1 MDNEFYTLLTDRG
14 MAKIASALADKKQ
27 IHLQK
32 MAVGDGGGQY
42 YEPTASQTKLRHEV
56 WRGEMNTLTV
66 APNNPNWLIAELVLP
81 EEIGGWYVREV
92 GVFDD
97 EGELIA
103 IGKFPESYKPLLPGG
118 CGKQVCIRLI
128 MEVSNTTAVTLTVD
142 PSIVLATRDYVDAR
156 LDEHEHSTN
165 HPDATLTQKGFTQL
179 SNATDSDDETK
190 AATPKAVKAAMAEAR
205 NHTHTWNQITGV
217 PDGTLTQK
225 GIVKLNSATDSTSTT
240 EAATPSAVKAAM
252 DKANAA
258 APASHTH
265 AWNQI
270 TGVPD
275 GTLTQK
281 GIVKLNS
288 ATDSTSTTEAATP
301 SAVKA
306 AMDKASAAAPTSH
319 IHAWGQITGVPDGTL
334 TQKGIVKLNNATD
347 STSTTE
353 AATPSAVKAAMDKAN
368 AAAPASHIHAW
379 GQITGVPD
387 GTLTQ
392 KGIVKLNNATDST
405 STTEAATPSA
415 VKAAY
420 DKASTA
426 APVNHTHYQFFTANG
441 TFTAPDGVTQ
451 VFVEM
456 LGGGGG
462 GGGGAITNGGIA
474 GASSG
479 SGGTCGSTNISIVPV
494 TPGGKY
500 AVIVGAGG
508 VGGAAASYSST
519 AQSGKSVV
527 LIGKPGFPGTDGGD
541 STFVNVTAKGGPGG
555 AGGVTSTASV
565 INPAPSGNGAAG
577 ENSSYGT
584 GGSGGS
590 NTDGGNASGYGAGGG
605 GGASGKTTV
614 TTTGSTYT
622 SSGSGFP
629 GGKGSNGFVKISW

>member
-27 IHLQK
+27 LHLQK

-81 EEIGGWYVREV
+81 EDIGGWYVREV

-190 AATPKAVKAAMAEAR
+190 AATPKAVKAAM
-205 NHTHTWNQITGV
+205 
-217 PDGTLTQK
+217 
-225 GIVKLNSATDSTSTT
+225 
-240 EAATPSAVKAAM
+240 

-306 AMDKASAAAPTSH
+306 AMDKASAAAPAGHT
-319 IHAWGQITGVPDGTL
+319 HAWGQITGT
-334 TQKGIVKLNNATD
+334 
-347 STSTTE
+347 
-353 AATPSAVKAAMDKAN
+353 
-368 AAAPASHIHAW
+368 
-379 GQITGVPD
+379 PD

-420 DKASTA
+420 DKASAA
-426 APVNHTHYQFFTANG
+426 APANHSHYQFFTVNG
-441 TFTAPDGVTQ
+441 TFIVPDGVNR
-451 VFVEM
+451 VFVEVV
-456 LGGGGG
+456 GG
-462 GGGGAITNGGIA
+462 GGGGAGGSLANEECSTGGIA
-474 GASSG
+474 AKCVAGYVDVVPKSQIPVMIGAGG
-479 SGGTCGSTNISIVPV
+479 SGGAKGSRSQRKGFSGN
-494 TPGGKY
+494 
-500 AVIVGAGG
+500 AGG
-508 VGGAAASYSST
+508 QSSFGNLN
-519 AQSGKSVV
+519 A
-527 LIGKPGFPGTDGGD
+527 
-541 STFVNVTAKGGPGG
+541 PGG
-555 AGGVTSTASV
+555 AGGAAGGTGGNTISFL
-565 INPAPSGNGAAG
+565 PPSGNGGARMYEYVTLG
-577 ENSSYGT
+577 LR
-584 GGSGGS
+584 GS
-590 NTDGGNASGYGAGGG
+590 NSVLGIGGVPGTVTLDHLEIVAGSLPSNASGFGAGGAG
-605 GGASGKTTV
+605 GSSSASNREYLGDWVLNK
-614 TTTGSTYT
+614 G
-622 SSGSGFP
+622 SSGSP
-629 GGKGSNGFVKISW
+629 GIVRIYW

>member
-27 IHLQK
+27 LHLQK

-42 YEPTASQTKLRHEV
+42 YEPTASQTKLRYEV
-56 WRGEMNTLTV
+56 WRGEINTLTV

-81 EEIGGWYVREV
+81 EDVGGWYVREV

-142 PSIVLATRDYVDAR
+142 PSIVLATRDYVDVR

-225 GIVKLNSATDSTSTT
+225 GIVKLSSATDSTSTT

-258 APASHTH
+258 APANHTH
-265 AWNQI
+265 VWN
-270 TGVPD
+270 
-275 GTLTQK
+275 
-281 GIVKLNS
+281 
-288 ATDSTSTTEAATP
+288 
-301 SAVKA
+301 
-306 AMDKASAAAPTSH
+306 
-319 IHAWGQITGVPDGTL
+319 QITGVPDGTL

-392 KGIVKLNNATDST
+392 KGIVKLNSATDST

-415 VKAAY
+415 VKAVY
-420 DKASTA
+420 DKASAA
-426 APVNHTHYQFFTANG
+426 APANHSHYQFFTANG
-441 TFTAPDGVTQ
+441 TFTVPDGVTQ

-462 GGGGAITNGGIA
+462 GGGGAVTDGGFA
-474 GASSG
+474 GASGG

-508 VGGAAASYSST
+508 VGGVAASQSST
-519 AQSGKSVV
+519 APSGIHTLVTST
-527 LIGKPGFPGTDGGD
+527 PGSPGIDGGD
-541 STFVNVTAKGGPGG
+541 SIFVNVTAKGGSGG
-555 AGGVTSTASV
+555 AGGVISTVSV

-590 NTDGGNASGYGAGGG
+590 NTDGGNAGGYGAGGG
-605 GGASGKTTV
+605 GGARGKTT
-614 TTTGSTYT
+614 GSDNTY
-622 SSGSGFP
+622 SGSGFP

>member
-27 IHLQK
+27 LHLQK

-42 YEPTASQTKLRHEV
+42 YEPIASQTKLRHEV

-81 EEIGGWYVREV
+81 EDVGGWYVREV

-142 PSIVLATRDYVDAR
+142 PSIVLATRDYVDTR

-258 APASHTH
+258 APANHTH
-265 AWNQI
+265 VWNQV

-275 GTLTQK
+275 GTL
-281 GIVKLNS
+281 
-288 ATDSTSTTEAATP
+288 A
-301 SAVKA
+301 
-306 AMDKASAAAPTSH
+306 
-319 IHAWGQITGVPDGTL
+319 
-334 TQKGIVKLNNATD
+334 QKGIVKLNNATD

-353 AATPSAVKAAMDKAN
+353 AATPSAVKAAMDKAS
-368 AAAPASHIHAW
+368 AAAPARHTHAW
-379 GQITGVPD
+379 GQITDAPD

-420 DKASTA
+420 DKASAA
-426 APVNHTHYQFFTANG
+426 APANHSHYQFFTANG
-441 TFTAPDGVTQ
+441 TFTVPDGVTQ

-462 GGGGAITNGGIA
+462 GGGGGHTSNTDGLLYC
-474 GASSG
+474 
-479 SGGTCGSTNISIVPV
+479 SGGNAGKSGEPEIAIVPV
-494 TPGGKY
+494 IAGNNYPVT
-500 AVIVGAGG
+500 VGAGG
-508 VGGAAASYSST
+508 ASGAGGVLPNSNPTGNVVQVGQAGN
-519 AQSGKSVV
+519 SGINGGNSIFIDVV
-527 LIGKPGFPGTDGGD
+527 A
-541 STFVNVTAKGGPGG
+541 NGG
-555 AGGVTSTASV
+555 AGGAGGIVQSR
-565 INPAPSGNGAAG
+565 IPLSGFNQLDSISGGNAETTFFG
-577 ENSSYGT
+577 KGGT
-584 GGSGGS
+584 GAVLSNGS
-590 NTDGGNASGYGAGGG
+590 NASGYGAGGG
-605 GGASGKTTV
+605 GGASVNSLNIALSGYAGGR
-614 TTTGSTYT
+614 GS
-622 SSGSGFP
+622 S
-629 GGKGSNGFVKISW
+629 GFVKISW

>member
-27 IHLQK
+27 LHLQK

-42 YEPTASQTKLRHEV
+42 YEPTASQAKLRHEV

-81 EEIGGWYVREV
+81 EDVGGWYVREV

-142 PSIVLATRDYVDAR
+142 PSIVLATRDYVDVR

-225 GIVKLNSATDSTSTT
+225 GIVQLNSATDSTSTT

-252 DKANAA
+252 DKAKAA

-265 AWNQI
+265 VWNQI
-270 TGVPD
+270 IGVPD
-275 GTLTQK
+275 GTL
-281 GIVKLNS
+281 
-288 ATDSTSTTEAATP
+288 A
-301 SAVKA
+301 
-306 AMDKASAAAPTSH
+306 
-319 IHAWGQITGVPDGTL
+319 
-334 TQKGIVKLNNATD
+334 QKGIVKLNNATD

-379 GQITGVPD
+379 GQIIGVPD

-392 KGIVKLNNATDST
+392 KGIVKLNSATDST

-420 DKASTA
+420 DKASAA
-426 APVNHTHYQFFTANG
+426 APANHSHYQFFTANG
-441 TFTAPDGVTQ
+441 TFTVPDGVTQ

-462 GGGGAITNGGIA
+462 GGGGAVTDGGFA
-474 GASSG
+474 GASGG

-508 VGGAAASYSST
+508 VGGVAASQSST
-519 AQSGKSVV
+519 APSGIHTLVTST
-527 LIGKPGFPGTDGGD
+527 PGSPGIDGGD
-541 STFVNVTAKGGPGG
+541 SIFVNVTAKGGSGG
-555 AGGVTSTASV
+555 AGGVISTVSV

-590 NTDGGNASGYGAGGG
+590 NTDGGNAGGYGAGGG
-605 GGASGKTTV
+605 GGARGKTT
-614 TTTGSTYT
+614 GSDNTY
-622 SSGSGFP
+622 SGSGFP

>member
-1 MDNEFYTLLTDRG
+1 MDNEFYTLLTDWG

-42 YEPTASQTKLRHEV
+42 YEPTASQTNLRHEV

-81 EEIGGWYVREV
+81 EDVGGWYVREV

-205 NHTHTWNQITGV
+205 NHTHTWNQISGV

-265 AWNQI
+265 ARNQI

-306 AMDKASAAAPTSH
+306 AMDKA
-319 IHAWGQITGVPDGTL
+319 
-334 TQKGIVKLNNATD
+334 
-347 STSTTE
+347 
-353 AATPSAVKAAMDKAN
+353 N
-368 AAAPASHIHAW
+368 AAAPA
-379 GQITGVPD
+379 
-387 GTLTQ
+387 
-392 KGIVKLNNATDST
+392 
-405 STTEAATPSA
+405 
-415 VKAAY
+415 
-420 DKASTA
+420 
-426 APVNHTHYQFFTANG
+426 NHTHTQFFTTNG
-441 TFTAPDGVTQ
+441 TFTVPDGVTTLFIE
-451 VFVEM
+451 VM
-456 LGGGGG
+456 GG
-462 GGGGAITNGGIA
+462 GGGGAGGSQSINYEARGGHA
-474 GASSG
+474 GEQ
-479 SGGTCGSTNISIVPV
+479 IVSIVNVVPGQQFPV
-494 TPGGKY
+494 K
-500 AVIVGAGG
+500 IGAGG
-508 VGGAAASYSST
+508 CGGAFWSNPPTTSVGTVTDQTTIYRKSFDGGSSSFSDITAAGGIGGESIYHTRNIQPYIKFVDHPMPYASHEMVVY
-519 AQSGKSVV
+519 AELYYGHSGEGS
-527 LIGKPGFPGTDGGD
+527 LYGAGGKPGTVITESLANGGYKA
-541 STFVNVTAKGGPGG
+541 NMIPP
-555 AGGVTSTASV
+555 TSAT
-565 INPAPSGNGAAG
+565 
-577 ENSSYGT
+577 
-584 GGSGGS
+584 
-590 NTDGGNASGYGAGGG
+590 GYGAGGAG
-605 GGASGKTTV
+605 GSYLPPFNYQNSDLTNLGNTSGTN
-614 TTTGSTYT
+614 GS
-622 SSGSGFP
+622 P
-629 GGKGSNGFVKISW
+629 GFVKISW

>member
-27 IHLQK
+27 LHLQK

-42 YEPTASQTKLRHEV
+42 YEPTASQAKLRHEV

-81 EEIGGWYVREV
+81 EDVGGWYVREV

-142 PSIVLATRDYVDAR
+142 PSIVLATRDYVDVR

-225 GIVKLNSATDSTSTT
+225 GIVQLNSATDSTSTT

-252 DKANAA
+252 DKAKAA
-258 APASHTH
+258 APANHTH
-265 AWNQI
+265 VWNQI
-270 TGVPD
+270 IGVPD
-275 GTLTQK
+275 GTL
-281 GIVKLNS
+281 
-288 ATDSTSTTEAATP
+288 A
-301 SAVKA
+301 
-306 AMDKASAAAPTSH
+306 
-319 IHAWGQITGVPDGTL
+319 
-334 TQKGIVKLNNATD
+334 QKGIVKLNNATD

-392 KGIVKLNNATDST
+392 KGIVKLNSATDST

-420 DKASTA
+420 DKASAA
-426 APVNHTHYQFFTANG
+426 APANHSHYQFFTANG
-441 TFTAPDGVTQ
+441 TFTVPDGVTQ

-462 GGGGAITNGGIA
+462 GGGGAVTDGGFA
-474 GASSG
+474 GASGG

-508 VGGAAASYSST
+508 VGGVAASQSST
-519 AQSGKSVV
+519 APSGIHTLVTST
-527 LIGKPGFPGTDGGD
+527 PGSPGIDGGD
-541 STFVNVTAKGGPGG
+541 SIFVNVTAKGGSGG
-555 AGGVTSTASV
+555 AGGVISTVSV

-590 NTDGGNASGYGAGGG
+590 NTDGGNAGGYGAGGG
-605 GGASGKTTV
+605 GGARGKTT
-614 TTTGSTYT
+614 GSDNTY
-622 SSGSGFP
+622 SGSGFP

>member
-32 MAVGDGGGQY
+32 MAVGDCGGQY
-42 YEPTASQTKLRHEV
+42 YEPTASQTNLRHEV

-142 PSIVLATRDYVDAR
+142 PSIVLATRDYVDVR

-306 AMDKASAAAPTSH
+306 AMDKA
-319 IHAWGQITGVPDGTL
+319 
-334 TQKGIVKLNNATD
+334 
-347 STSTTE
+347 
-353 AATPSAVKAAMDKAN
+353 N
-368 AAAPASHIHAW
+368 AAAPASH
-379 GQITGVPD
+379 T
-387 GTLTQ
+387 
-392 KGIVKLNNATDST
+392 
-405 STTEAATPSA
+405 
-415 VKAAY
+415 
-420 DKASTA
+420 
-426 APVNHTHYQFFTANG
+426 HTQFFTTNG
-441 TFTAPDGVTQ
+441 TFTVPDGVTTL
-451 VFVEM
+451 FVEIM
-456 LGGGGG
+456 GG
-462 GGGGAITNGGIA
+462 GGGGAGGSQSINYEARGGHA
-474 GASSG
+474 GEQIVSIVNVVPGQQFPVKIGAGG
-479 SGGTCGSTNISIVPV
+479 SGGAFWSNPPTTSVGTVTDQTTLYRKSFDGGSTSFSDI
-494 TPGGKY
+494 T
-500 AVIVGAGG
+500 AAGG
-508 VGGAAASYSST
+508 IGGESIYHTRNIQPYIKFVDHPMPYVSHEMVLYAELYYGH
-519 AQSGKSVV
+519 SGEGS
-527 LIGKPGFPGTDGGD
+527 L
-541 STFVNVTAKGGPGG
+541 
-555 AGGVTSTASV
+555 
-565 INPAPSGNGAAG
+565 
-577 ENSSYGT
+577 YGT
-584 GGSGGS
+584 GGKPGTVITESLANGGYKANMIPPTS
-590 NTDGGNASGYGAGGG
+590 ATGYGAGGAG
-605 GGASGKTTV
+605 GSYLPPFNYQNSDLTNLGNTSGT
-614 TTTGSTYT
+614 
-622 SSGSGFP
+622 
-629 GGKGSNGFVKISW
+629 KGSSGFVKISW

>member
-27 IHLQK
+27 LHLQK

-42 YEPTASQTKLRHEV
+42 YEPTASQAKLRHEV

-81 EEIGGWYVREV
+81 EDVGGWYVREV

-142 PSIVLATRDYVDAR
+142 PSIVLATRDYVDVR

-225 GIVKLNSATDSTSTT
+225 GIVQLNSATDSTSTT

-258 APASHTH
+258 APANHTH
-265 AWNQI
+265 VWNQI
-270 TGVPD
+270 IGVPD
-275 GTLTQK
+275 GTL
-281 GIVKLNS
+281 
-288 ATDSTSTTEAATP
+288 A
-301 SAVKA
+301 
-306 AMDKASAAAPTSH
+306 
-319 IHAWGQITGVPDGTL
+319 
-334 TQKGIVKLNNATD
+334 QKGIVKLNNATD

-392 KGIVKLNNATDST
+392 KGIVKLNSATDST

-420 DKASTA
+420 DKASAA
-426 APVNHTHYQFFTANG
+426 APANHSHYQFFTANG
-441 TFTAPDGVTQ
+441 TFTVPDGVTQ

-462 GGGGAITNGGIA
+462 GGGGGGAVTDGGFA
-474 GASSG
+474 GASGG

-508 VGGAAASYSST
+508 VGGVAASQSST
-519 AQSGKSVV
+519 APSGIHTLVTST
-527 LIGKPGFPGTDGGD
+527 PGSPGIDGGD
-541 STFVNVTAKGGPGG
+541 SIFVNVTAKGGSGG
-555 AGGVTSTASV
+555 AGGVISTVSV

-590 NTDGGNASGYGAGGG
+590 NTDGGNAGGYGAGGG
-605 GGASGKTTV
+605 GGARGKTT
-614 TTTGSTYT
+614 GSDNTY
-622 SSGSGFP
+622 SGSGFP

>member
-27 IHLQK
+27 LHLQK

-42 YEPTASQTKLRHEV
+42 YEPTASQTNLRHEV

-81 EEIGGWYVREV
+81 EEVGGWYVREV
-92 GVFDD
+92 GVFDN

-142 PSIVLATRDYVDAR
+142 PSIVLATRDYVDVR

-165 HPDATLTQKGFTQL
+165 HPDATLTQKGFTRL

-258 APASHTH
+258 APANHTH
-265 AWNQI
+265 VWNQV

-306 AMDKASAAAPTSH
+306 AMDKA
-319 IHAWGQITGVPDGTL
+319 
-334 TQKGIVKLNNATD
+334 
-347 STSTTE
+347 
-353 AATPSAVKAAMDKAN
+353 N
-368 AAAPASHIHAW
+368 AAAPA
-379 GQITGVPD
+379 
-387 GTLTQ
+387 
-392 KGIVKLNNATDST
+392 
-405 STTEAATPSA
+405 
-415 VKAAY
+415 
-420 DKASTA
+420 
-426 APVNHTHYQFFTANG
+426 NHTHTQFFTTNG
-441 TFTAPDGVTQ
+441 TFTVPDGVTTLFIE
-451 VFVEM
+451 VM
-456 LGGGGG
+456 GG
-462 GGGGAITNGGIA
+462 GGGGAGGSQSINYEARGGHA
-474 GASSG
+474 GEQ
-479 SGGTCGSTNISIVPV
+479 IVSIVNVVPGQQFPV
-494 TPGGKY
+494 K
-500 AVIVGAGG
+500 IGAGG
-508 VGGAAASYSST
+508 CGGAFWSNPPTTSVGTVTDQTTIYRKSFDGGSSSFSDITAAGGIGGESIYHTRNIQPYIKFVDHPMPYASHEMVVY
-519 AQSGKSVV
+519 AELYYGHSGEGS
-527 LIGKPGFPGTDGGD
+527 LYGAGGKPGTVITESLANGGYKA
-541 STFVNVTAKGGPGG
+541 NMIPP
-555 AGGVTSTASV
+555 TSAT
-565 INPAPSGNGAAG
+565 
-577 ENSSYGT
+577 
-584 GGSGGS
+584 
-590 NTDGGNASGYGAGGG
+590 GYGAGGAG
-605 GGASGKTTV
+605 GSYLPPFNYQNSDLTNLGNTSGTN
-614 TTTGSTYT
+614 GS
-622 SSGSGFP
+622 P
-629 GGKGSNGFVKISW
+629 GFVKISW

>member
-42 YEPTASQTKLRHEV
+42 YEPTASQTNLRHEV

-81 EEIGGWYVREV
+81 EDVGGWYVREV

-142 PSIVLATRDYVDAR
+142 PSIVLATRDYVDAQ

-225 GIVKLNSATDSTSTT
+225 GIVQLSSATDSTS
-240 EAATPSAVKAAM
+240 EVLAATPKAVKAAM

-306 AMDKASAAAPTSH
+306 AMDKA
-319 IHAWGQITGVPDGTL
+319 
-334 TQKGIVKLNNATD
+334 
-347 STSTTE
+347 
-353 AATPSAVKAAMDKAN
+353 N
-368 AAAPASHIHAW
+368 AAAPA
-379 GQITGVPD
+379 
-387 GTLTQ
+387 
-392 KGIVKLNNATDST
+392 
-405 STTEAATPSA
+405 
-415 VKAAY
+415 
-420 DKASTA
+420 
-426 APVNHTHYQFFTANG
+426 NHTHTQFFTTNG
-441 TFTAPDGVTQ
+441 TFTVPDGVTTLFIE
-451 VFVEM
+451 VM
-456 LGGGGG
+456 GG
-462 GGGGAITNGGIA
+462 GGGGAGGSQSIYYEARGGHA
-474 GASSG
+474 GEQ
-479 SGGTCGSTNISIVPV
+479 IVSIVNVVPGQQFPV
-494 TPGGKY
+494 K
-500 AVIVGAGG
+500 IGAGG
-508 VGGAAASYSST
+508 CGGAFWSNPPTTSVGTVTDQTTIYRKSFDGGSSSFSDITAAGGIGGESIYHTRNIQPYIKFVDHPMPYASHEMVVY
-519 AQSGKSVV
+519 AELYYGHSGEGS
-527 LIGKPGFPGTDGGD
+527 LYGAGGKPGTVITESLANGGYKA
-541 STFVNVTAKGGPGG
+541 NMIPP
-555 AGGVTSTASV
+555 TSAT
-565 INPAPSGNGAAG
+565 
-577 ENSSYGT
+577 
-584 GGSGGS
+584 
-590 NTDGGNASGYGAGGG
+590 GYGAGGAG
-605 GGASGKTTV
+605 GSYLPPFNYQNSDLTNLGNTSGTN
-614 TTTGSTYT
+614 GSP
-622 SSGSGFP
+622 GFI
-629 GGKGSNGFVKISW
+629 KISW

>member
-27 IHLQK
+27 LHLQK

-42 YEPTASQTKLRHEV
+42 YEPIASQTKLRHEV
-56 WRGEMNTLTV
+56 WRGEMNTLMV

-81 EEIGGWYVREV
+81 EDVGGWYVREV

-142 PSIVLATRDYVDAR
+142 PSIVLATRDYVDTR

-258 APASHTH
+258 APANHTH
-265 AWNQI
+265 VWNQV

-275 GTLTQK
+275 GTL
-281 GIVKLNS
+281 
-288 ATDSTSTTEAATP
+288 A
-301 SAVKA
+301 
-306 AMDKASAAAPTSH
+306 
-319 IHAWGQITGVPDGTL
+319 
-334 TQKGIVKLNNATD
+334 QKGIVKLNNATD

-353 AATPSAVKAAMDKAN
+353 AATPSAVKAAMDKAS
-368 AAAPASHIHAW
+368 AAAPARHTHAW
-379 GQITGVPD
+379 GQITGAPD

-420 DKASTA
+420 DKASAA
-426 APVNHTHYQFFTANG
+426 APANHSHYQFFTANG
-441 TFTAPDGVTQ
+441 TFTVPDGVTQ

-462 GGGGAITNGGIA
+462 GGGGGHT
-474 GASSG
+474 
-479 SGGTCGSTNISIVPV
+479 
-494 TPGGKY
+494 
-500 AVIVGAGG
+500 
-508 VGGAAASYSST
+508 
-519 AQSGKSVV
+519 
-527 LIGKPGFPGTDGGD
+527 
-541 STFVNVTAKGGPGG
+541 
-555 AGGVTSTASV
+555 
-565 INPAPSGNGAAG
+565 
-577 ENSSYGT
+577 
-584 GGSGGS
+584 S
-590 NTDGGNASGYGAGGG
+590 NTDGLLYCSGGN
-605 GGASGKTTV
+605 
-614 TTTGSTYT
+614 
-622 SSGSGFP
+622 
-629 GGKGSNGFVKISW
+629 

>member
-42 YEPTASQTKLRHEV
+42 YEPTASQTNLRHEV

-81 EEIGGWYVREV
+81 EEVGGWYVREV

-142 PSIVLATRDYVDAR
+142 QSIVLATRDYVDVR

-205 NHTHTWNQITGV
+205 NHTHTWNQITDVPDGTLTQKGIVKLNNATDSTSTTEAATPSAVKAAMDKANAAAPANHTHVWNQIIGV

-240 EAATPSAVKAAM
+240 EAATPSAVKTAM

-258 APASHTH
+258 APANHTH

-306 AMDKASAAAPTSH
+306 AVDKASAA
-319 IHAWGQITGVPDGTL
+319 
-334 TQKGIVKLNNATD
+334 LNL
-347 STSTTE
+347 
-353 AATPSAVKAAMDKAN
+353 AN
-368 AAAPASHIHAW
+368 
-379 GQITGVPD
+379 
-387 GTLTQ
+387 
-392 KGIVKLNNATDST
+392 
-405 STTEAATPSA
+405 
-415 VKAAY
+415 
-420 DKASTA
+420 TA
-426 APVNHTHYQFFTANG
+426 ASNGPRYQFFTANG
-441 TFTAPDGVTQ
+441 TFTVPDGVTQ

-462 GGGGAITNGGIA
+462 GGGGGHAHGTNGYFYC
-474 GASSG
+474 
-479 SGGTCGSTNISIVPV
+479 SGGTPGESGKTNITITPV
-494 TPGGKY
+494 IPGKNY

-508 VGGAAASYSST
+508 VGGAGGVTPAADGKRVQEATAGEGGTNGGNSTFIDVTANGGVGGNGGISHT
-519 AQSGKSVV
+519 AQSGM
-527 LIGKPGFPGTDGGD
+527 GGHPI
-541 STFVNVTAKGGPGG
+541 SISGG
-555 AGGVTSTASV
+555 S
-565 INPAPSGNGAAG
+565 G
-577 ENSSYGT
+577 ENSSFGKGGT
-584 GGSGGS
+584 GAVSANGG
-590 NTDGGNASGYGAGGG
+590 DASGYGAGGG
-605 GGASGKTTV
+605 GGASSNSTAIAASGYSGGR
-614 TTTGSTYT
+614 GSD
-622 SSGSGFP
+622 
-629 GGKGSNGFVKISW
+629 GFVKISW

>member
-27 IHLQK
+27 LHLQK

-42 YEPTASQTKLRHEV
+42 YEPIASQTKLRHEV

-81 EEIGGWYVREV
+81 EDVGGWYVREV

-142 PSIVLATRDYVDAR
+142 PSIVLATRDYVDTR

-258 APASHTH
+258 APANHTH
-265 AWNQI
+265 VWNQV

-275 GTLTQK
+275 GTL
-281 GIVKLNS
+281 
-288 ATDSTSTTEAATP
+288 A
-301 SAVKA
+301 
-306 AMDKASAAAPTSH
+306 
-319 IHAWGQITGVPDGTL
+319 
-334 TQKGIVKLNNATD
+334 QKGIVKLNNATD

-353 AATPSAVKAAMDKAN
+353 ATTPSAVKAAMDKAS
-368 AAAPASHIHAW
+368 AAAPARHTHAW
-379 GQITGVPD
+379 GQITGAPD

-420 DKASTA
+420 DKASAA
-426 APVNHTHYQFFTANG
+426 APANHSHYQFFTANG
-441 TFTAPDGVTQ
+441 TFTVPDGVTQ

-462 GGGGAITNGGIA
+462 GGGGGHTSNTDGLLYC
-474 GASSG
+474 
-479 SGGTCGSTNISIVPV
+479 SGGNAGKSGEPEIAIVPV
-494 TPGGKY
+494 IAGNNYPVT
-500 AVIVGAGG
+500 VGAGG
-508 VGGAAASYSST
+508 ASGAGGVLPNSNPTGNVVQVGQAGN
-519 AQSGKSVV
+519 SGINGGNSIFIDVV
-527 LIGKPGFPGTDGGD
+527 A
-541 STFVNVTAKGGPGG
+541 NGG
-555 AGGVTSTASV
+555 AGGAGGIVQSR
-565 INPAPSGNGAAG
+565 IPLSGFNQLDSISGGNAETTFFG
-577 ENSSYGT
+577 KGGT
-584 GGSGGS
+584 GAVLSNGS
-590 NTDGGNASGYGAGGG
+590 NASGYGAGGG
-605 GGASGKTTV
+605 GGASVNSLNIALSGYAGGR
-614 TTTGSTYT
+614 GS
-622 SSGSGFP
+622 S
-629 GGKGSNGFVKISW
+629 GFVKISW

>member
-42 YEPTASQTKLRHEV
+42 YEPTASQTNLRHEV

-81 EEIGGWYVREV
+81 EDVGGWYVREV

-225 GIVKLNSATDSTSTT
+225 GIVQLSSATDSTS
-240 EAATPSAVKAAM
+240 EVLAATPKAVKAAM

-306 AMDKASAAAPTSH
+306 AMDKA
-319 IHAWGQITGVPDGTL
+319 
-334 TQKGIVKLNNATD
+334 
-347 STSTTE
+347 
-353 AATPSAVKAAMDKAN
+353 N
-368 AAAPASHIHAW
+368 AAAPA
-379 GQITGVPD
+379 
-387 GTLTQ
+387 
-392 KGIVKLNNATDST
+392 
-405 STTEAATPSA
+405 
-415 VKAAY
+415 
-420 DKASTA
+420 
-426 APVNHTHYQFFTANG
+426 NHTHTQFFTTNG
-441 TFTAPDGVTQ
+441 TFTVPDGVTTLFIE
-451 VFVEM
+451 VM
-456 LGGGGG
+456 GG
-462 GGGGAITNGGIA
+462 GGGGAGGSQSIYYEARGGHA
-474 GASSG
+474 GEQ
-479 SGGTCGSTNISIVPV
+479 IVSIVNVVPGQQFPV
-494 TPGGKY
+494 K
-500 AVIVGAGG
+500 IGAGG
-508 VGGAAASYSST
+508 CGGAFWSNPPTTSVGTVTDQTTIYRKSFDGGSSSFSDITAAGGIGGESIYHTRNIQPYIKFVDHSMPYASHEMVVY
-519 AQSGKSVV
+519 AELYYGHSGEGS
-527 LIGKPGFPGTDGGD
+527 LYGAGGKPGTVITESLANGGYKA
-541 STFVNVTAKGGPGG
+541 NMIPP
-555 AGGVTSTASV
+555 TSAT
-565 INPAPSGNGAAG
+565 
-577 ENSSYGT
+577 
-584 GGSGGS
+584 
-590 NTDGGNASGYGAGGG
+590 GYGAGGAG
-605 GGASGKTTV
+605 GSYLPPFNYQNSDLTNLGNTSGTN
-614 TTTGSTYT
+614 GS
-622 SSGSGFP
+622 P
-629 GGKGSNGFVKISW
+629 GFVKISW

>member
-1 MDNEFYTLLTDRG
+1 MDNEFYTLLTDWG

-32 MAVGDGGGQY
+32 IAVGDGGGQY
-42 YEPTASQTKLRHEV
+42 YEPTASQTNLRHEV

-81 EEIGGWYVREV
+81 EDVGGWYVREV

-225 GIVKLNSATDSTSTT
+225 GIVQLSSATDSTSTT

-258 APASHTH
+258 APANHTH
-265 AWNQI
+265 VWN
-270 TGVPD
+270 
-275 GTLTQK
+275 
-281 GIVKLNS
+281 
-288 ATDSTSTTEAATP
+288 
-301 SAVKA
+301 
-306 AMDKASAAAPTSH
+306 
-319 IHAWGQITGVPDGTL
+319 QITGVPDGTL

-368 AAAPASHIHAW
+368 AAAPA
-379 GQITGVPD
+379 
-387 GTLTQ
+387 
-392 KGIVKLNNATDST
+392 
-405 STTEAATPSA
+405 
-415 VKAAY
+415 
-420 DKASTA
+420 
-426 APVNHTHYQFFTANG
+426 NHTHTQFFTTNG
-441 TFTAPDGVTQ
+441 TFTVPDGVTTLFIE
-451 VFVEM
+451 VM
-456 LGGGGG
+456 GG
-462 GGGGAITNGGIA
+462 GGGGAGGSQSINYEARGGHA
-474 GASSG
+474 GEQ
-479 SGGTCGSTNISIVPV
+479 IVSIVNVVPGQQFPV
-494 TPGGKY
+494 K
-500 AVIVGAGG
+500 IGAGG
-508 VGGAAASYSST
+508 CEGAFWSNPPTTSVGTVTDQTTIYRKSFDGGSSSFSDITAAGGIGGESIYHTRNIQPYIKFVDHPMPYASHEMVVYAELYYGHSGEGSLYGA
-519 AQSGKSVV
+519 G
-527 LIGKPGFPGTDGGD
+527 GKPGTVITESLANGGYKA
-541 STFVNVTAKGGPGG
+541 NMIPP
-555 AGGVTSTASV
+555 TSAT
-565 INPAPSGNGAAG
+565 
-577 ENSSYGT
+577 
-584 GGSGGS
+584 
-590 NTDGGNASGYGAGGG
+590 GYGAGGAG
-605 GGASGKTTV
+605 GSYLPPFNYQNSDLTNLGNTSGTN
-614 TTTGSTYT
+614 GS
-622 SSGSGFP
+622 P
-629 GGKGSNGFVKISW
+629 GFVKISW

>member
-1 MDNEFYTLLTDRG
+1 
-14 MAKIASALADKKQ
+14 
-27 IHLQK
+27 

-42 YEPTASQTKLRHEV
+42 YEPTASQTNLRHEV

-81 EEIGGWYVREV
+81 EDVGGWYVREV

-225 GIVKLNSATDSTSTT
+225 GIVQLSSATDSTS
-240 EAATPSAVKAAM
+240 EVLAATPKAVKAAM

-306 AMDKASAAAPTSH
+306 AMDKA
-319 IHAWGQITGVPDGTL
+319 
-334 TQKGIVKLNNATD
+334 
-347 STSTTE
+347 
-353 AATPSAVKAAMDKAN
+353 N
-368 AAAPASHIHAW
+368 AAAPA
-379 GQITGVPD
+379 
-387 GTLTQ
+387 
-392 KGIVKLNNATDST
+392 
-405 STTEAATPSA
+405 
-415 VKAAY
+415 
-420 DKASTA
+420 
-426 APVNHTHYQFFTANG
+426 NHTHTQFFTTNG
-441 TFTAPDGVTQ
+441 TFTVPDGVTTLFIE
-451 VFVEM
+451 VM
-456 LGGGGG
+456 GG
-462 GGGGAITNGGIA
+462 GGGGAGGSQSIYYEARGGHA
-474 GASSG
+474 GEQ
-479 SGGTCGSTNISIVPV
+479 IVSIVNVVPGQQFPV
-494 TPGGKY
+494 K
-500 AVIVGAGG
+500 IGAGG
-508 VGGAAASYSST
+508 CGGAFWSNPPTTSVGTVTDQTTIYRKSFDGGSSSFSDITAAGGIGGESIYHTRNIQPYIKFVDHPMPYASHEMVVY
-519 AQSGKSVV
+519 AELYYGHSGEGS
-527 LIGKPGFPGTDGGD
+527 LYGAGGKPGTVITESLANGGYKA
-541 STFVNVTAKGGPGG
+541 NMIPP
-555 AGGVTSTASV
+555 TSAT
-565 INPAPSGNGAAG
+565 
-577 ENSSYGT
+577 
-584 GGSGGS
+584 
-590 NTDGGNASGYGAGGG
+590 GYGAGGAG
-605 GGASGKTTV
+605 GSYLPPFNYQNSDLTNLGNTSGTN
-614 TTTGSTYT
+614 GS
-622 SSGSGFP
+622 P
-629 GGKGSNGFVKISW
+629 GFVKISW

>member
-27 IHLQK
+27 LHLQK

-42 YEPTASQTKLRHEV
+42 YEPTASQTNLRHEV

-81 EEIGGWYVREV
+81 EDVGGWYVREV

-142 PSIVLATRDYVDAR
+142 PSIVLATRDYVDVR

-225 GIVKLNSATDSTSTT
+225 GIVKLSSATDSTSTT

-258 APASHTH
+258 APANHTH
-265 AWNQI
+265 VWNQI
-270 TGVPD
+270 IGVPD

-288 ATDSTSTTEAATP
+288 
-301 SAVKA
+301 
-306 AMDKASAAAPTSH
+306 
-319 IHAWGQITGVPDGTL
+319 
-334 TQKGIVKLNNATD
+334 ATD

-420 DKASTA
+420 DKASAA
-426 APVNHTHYQFFTANG
+426 APANHSHYQFFTANG
-441 TFTAPDGVTQ
+441 TFTVPDGVTQ

-462 GGGGAITNGGIA
+462 GGGHTSNTDGLLYC
-474 GASSG
+474 
-479 SGGTCGSTNISIVPV
+479 SGGNAGKSGEPEIAIVPV
-494 TPGGKY
+494 IAGNNYPVT
-500 AVIVGAGG
+500 VGAGG
-508 VGGAAASYSST
+508 ASGAGGVLPNSNPTGNVVQVGQAGN
-519 AQSGKSVV
+519 SGINGGNSIFIDVV
-527 LIGKPGFPGTDGGD
+527 A
-541 STFVNVTAKGGPGG
+541 NGG
-555 AGGVTSTASV
+555 AGGAGGIVQSRIPLSGFNQLDSISGGNAETTSF
-565 INPAPSGNGAAG
+565 GKG
-577 ENSSYGT
+577 GT
-584 GGSGGS
+584 GAVLSNGS
-590 NTDGGNASGYGAGGG
+590 NASGYGAGGG
-605 GGASGKTTV
+605 GGASVNSLNIALSGYAGGR
-614 TTTGSTYT
+614 GS
-622 SSGSGFP
+622 S
-629 GGKGSNGFVKISW
+629 GFVKISW

>member
-142 PSIVLATRDYVDAR
+142 PSIVLATRDYVDVR

-258 APASHTH
+258 APANHTH

-306 AMDKASAAAPTSH
+306 AMDKA
-319 IHAWGQITGVPDGTL
+319 
-334 TQKGIVKLNNATD
+334 
-347 STSTTE
+347 
-353 AATPSAVKAAMDKAN
+353 N
-368 AAAPASHIHAW
+368 AAAPASH
-379 GQITGVPD
+379 T
-387 GTLTQ
+387 
-392 KGIVKLNNATDST
+392 
-405 STTEAATPSA
+405 
-415 VKAAY
+415 
-420 DKASTA
+420 
-426 APVNHTHYQFFTANG
+426 HTQFFTTNG
-441 TFTAPDGVTQ
+441 TFTVPDGVTTL
-451 VFVEM
+451 FVEIM
-456 LGGGGG
+456 GG
-462 GGGGAITNGGIA
+462 GGGGAGGSNSFKTYSYTAMGGACGEIKIGYKSVHPGEQLPVNVGIGGFGGQRFSETKTGSVIQFRGGDPGGDGGSSSFMDIIA
-474 GASSG
+474 
-479 SGGTCGSTNISIVPV
+479 SGGTGNSYTSSGG
-494 TPGGKY
+494 GGK
-500 AVIVGAGG
+500 G
-508 VGGAAASYSST
+508 SYSALGGGNIYDVYLGLNGESSSLGCGGRSGTFSKNNDGKVIIT
-519 AQSGKSVV
+519 APTNATGYGS
-527 LIGKPGFPGTDGGD
+527 
-541 STFVNVTAKGGPGG
+541 GG
-555 AGGVTSTASV
+555 AGG
-565 INPAPSGNGAAG
+565 
-577 ENSSYGT
+577 NSSNEYLSEYET
-584 GGSGGS
+584 VAY
-590 NTDGGNASGYGAGGG
+590 TDG
-605 GGASGKTTV
+605 T
-614 TTTGSTYT
+614 
-622 SSGSGFP
+622 
-629 GGKGSNGFVKISW
+629 KGSSGFVKISW

>member
-42 YEPTASQTKLRHEV
+42 YEPTASQTNLRHEV

-81 EEIGGWYVREV
+81 EDVGGWYVREV

-142 PSIVLATRDYVDAR
+142 PSIVLATRDYMDVR

-225 GIVKLNSATDSTSTT
+225 GIVQLSSATDSTS
-240 EAATPSAVKAAM
+240 EVLAATPKAVKAAM

-306 AMDKASAAAPTSH
+306 AMDKA
-319 IHAWGQITGVPDGTL
+319 
-334 TQKGIVKLNNATD
+334 
-347 STSTTE
+347 
-353 AATPSAVKAAMDKAN
+353 N
-368 AAAPASHIHAW
+368 AAAPA
-379 GQITGVPD
+379 
-387 GTLTQ
+387 
-392 KGIVKLNNATDST
+392 
-405 STTEAATPSA
+405 
-415 VKAAY
+415 
-420 DKASTA
+420 
-426 APVNHTHYQFFTANG
+426 NHTHTQFFTTNG
-441 TFTAPDGVTQ
+441 TFTVPDGVTTLFIE
-451 VFVEM
+451 VM
-456 LGGGGG
+456 GG
-462 GGGGAITNGGIA
+462 GGGGAGGSQSIYYEARGGHA
-474 GASSG
+474 GEQ
-479 SGGTCGSTNISIVPV
+479 IVSIVNVVPGQQFPV
-494 TPGGKY
+494 K
-500 AVIVGAGG
+500 IGAGG
-508 VGGAAASYSST
+508 CGGAFWSNPPTTSVGTVTDQTTIYRKSFDGGSSSFSDITAAGGIGGESIYHTRNIQPYIKFVDHPMPYASHEMVVY
-519 AQSGKSVV
+519 AELYYGHSGEGS
-527 LIGKPGFPGTDGGD
+527 LYGAGGKPGTVITESLANGGYKA
-541 STFVNVTAKGGPGG
+541 NMIPP
-555 AGGVTSTASV
+555 TSAT
-565 INPAPSGNGAAG
+565 
-577 ENSSYGT
+577 
-584 GGSGGS
+584 
-590 NTDGGNASGYGAGGG
+590 GYGAGGAG
-605 GGASGKTTV
+605 GSYLPPFNYQNSDLTNLGNTSGTN
-614 TTTGSTYT
+614 GS
-622 SSGSGFP
+622 P
-629 GGKGSNGFVKISW
+629 GFVKISW

>member
-42 YEPTASQTKLRHEV
+42 YEPTASQTNLRHEV

-81 EEIGGWYVREV
+81 EEVGGWYVREV

-142 PSIVLATRDYVDAR
+142 PSIVLATRDYVDVR

-258 APASHTH
+258 APANHTH
-265 AWNQI
+265 VWNQI
-270 TGVPD
+270 IGVPD

-306 AMDKASAAAPTSH
+306 AMDKA
-319 IHAWGQITGVPDGTL
+319 
-334 TQKGIVKLNNATD
+334 
-347 STSTTE
+347 
-353 AATPSAVKAAMDKAN
+353 N
-368 AAAPASHIHAW
+368 AAAPASH
-379 GQITGVPD
+379 T
-387 GTLTQ
+387 
-392 KGIVKLNNATDST
+392 
-405 STTEAATPSA
+405 
-415 VKAAY
+415 
-420 DKASTA
+420 
-426 APVNHTHYQFFTANG
+426 HTQFFTTNG
-441 TFTAPDGVTQ
+441 TFTVPDGVTTL
-451 VFVEM
+451 FVEIM
-456 LGGGGG
+456 GG
-462 GGGGAITNGGIA
+462 GGGGAGGSQSINYEARGGHA
-474 GASSG
+474 GEQIVSIVNVVPGQQFPVKIGAGG
-479 SGGTCGSTNISIVPV
+479 SGGAFWSNPPTTSVGTVTDQTTLYRKSFDGGSTSFSDI
-494 TPGGKY
+494 T
-500 AVIVGAGG
+500 AAGG
-508 VGGAAASYSST
+508 IGGESIYHTRNIQPYIKFVDHPMPYVSHEMVLYAELYYGH
-519 AQSGKSVV
+519 SGEGS
-527 LIGKPGFPGTDGGD
+527 L
-541 STFVNVTAKGGPGG
+541 
-555 AGGVTSTASV
+555 
-565 INPAPSGNGAAG
+565 
-577 ENSSYGT
+577 YGT
-584 GGSGGS
+584 GGKPGTVVTESLANGGYKANMIPPTS
-590 NTDGGNASGYGAGGG
+590 ATGYGAGGAG
-605 GGASGKTTV
+605 GSYLPPFNYQNSDLTNLGNTSGT
-614 TTTGSTYT
+614 
-622 SSGSGFP
+622 
-629 GGKGSNGFVKISW
+629 KGSSGFVKISW

>member
-42 YEPTASQTKLRHEV
+42 YEPTASQTNLRHEV

-81 EEIGGWYVREV
+81 EEVGGWYVREV

-142 PSIVLATRDYVDAR
+142 PSIVLATRDYVDVR

-205 NHTHTWNQITGV
+205 NQTHTWNQITGV

-590 NTDGGNASGYGAGGG
+590 NTDGGNASGYVP
-605 GGASGKTTV
+605 GGAEALVAKPLSPPLAVLIPLVGLAFLEGKAQTAL
-614 TTTGSTYT
+614 
-622 SSGSGFP
+622 
-629 GGKGSNGFVKISW
+629 

>member
-1 MDNEFYTLLTDRG
+1 MDNEFYTLLTDWG

-42 YEPTASQTKLRHEV
+42 YEPTASQTNLRHEV

-81 EEIGGWYVREV
+81 EDVGGWYVREV

-306 AMDKASAAAPTSH
+306 AMDKA
-319 IHAWGQITGVPDGTL
+319 
-334 TQKGIVKLNNATD
+334 
-347 STSTTE
+347 
-353 AATPSAVKAAMDKAN
+353 N
-368 AAAPASHIHAW
+368 AAAPA
-379 GQITGVPD
+379 
-387 GTLTQ
+387 
-392 KGIVKLNNATDST
+392 
-405 STTEAATPSA
+405 
-415 VKAAY
+415 
-420 DKASTA
+420 
-426 APVNHTHYQFFTANG
+426 NHTHTQFFTTNG
-441 TFTAPDGVTQ
+441 TFTVPDGVTTLFIE
-451 VFVEM
+451 VM
-456 LGGGGG
+456 GG
-462 GGGGAITNGGIA
+462 GGGGAGGSQSINYEARGGHA
-474 GASSG
+474 GEQ
-479 SGGTCGSTNISIVPV
+479 IVSIVNVVPGQQFPV
-494 TPGGKY
+494 K
-500 AVIVGAGG
+500 IGAGG
-508 VGGAAASYSST
+508 CGGAFWSNPPTTSVGTVTDQTTIYRKSFDGGSSSFSDITAAGGIGGESIYHTRNIQPYIKFVDHPMPYASHEMVVY
-519 AQSGKSVV
+519 AELYYGHSGEGS
-527 LIGKPGFPGTDGGD
+527 LYGAGGKPGTVITESLANGGYKA
-541 STFVNVTAKGGPGG
+541 NMIPP
-555 AGGVTSTASV
+555 TSAT
-565 INPAPSGNGAAG
+565 
-577 ENSSYGT
+577 
-584 GGSGGS
+584 
-590 NTDGGNASGYGAGGG
+590 GYGAGGAG
-605 GGASGKTTV
+605 GSYLPPFNYQNSDLTNLGNTSGTN
-614 TTTGSTYT
+614 GS
-622 SSGSGFP
+622 P
-629 GGKGSNGFVKISW
+629 GFVKISW

>member
-42 YEPTASQTKLRHEV
+42 YEPTASQTNLRHEV

-81 EEIGGWYVREV
+81 EDVGGWYVREV

-258 APASHTH
+258 APANHTH
-265 AWNQI
+265 VWNQI
-270 TGVPD
+270 
-275 GTLTQK
+275 
-281 GIVKLNS
+281 I
-288 ATDSTSTTEAATP
+288 
-301 SAVKA
+301 
-306 AMDKASAAAPTSH
+306 
-319 IHAWGQITGVPDGTL
+319 GVPDGTL

-392 KGIVKLNNATDST
+392 KGIVKLNSATDST

-420 DKASTA
+420 DKASAA
-426 APVNHTHYQFFTANG
+426 APANHSHYQFFTASG
-441 TFTAPDGVTQ
+441 TFTVPDGVTQ

-462 GGGGAITNGGIA
+462 GGGGAVTDGGFA
-474 GASSG
+474 GASGG

-508 VGGAAASYSST
+508 VGGAAASQSST
-519 AQSGKSVV
+519 APSGIHTLVTST
-527 LIGKPGFPGTDGGD
+527 PGSPGIDGGD
-541 STFVNVTAKGGPGG
+541 SIFVNVTAKGGSGG
-555 AGGVTSTASV
+555 AGGVISTVSV

-590 NTDGGNASGYGAGGG
+590 NTDGGNAGGYGAGGG
-605 GGASGKTTV
+605 GGARGKTT
-614 TTTGSTYT
+614 GSDNTY
-622 SSGSGFP
+622 SGSGFP

>member
-42 YEPTASQTKLRHEV
+42 YEPTASQTNLRHEV

-142 PSIVLATRDYVDAR
+142 PSIVLATRDYVDVR

-205 NHTHTWNQITGV
+205 NHTHTWNQITDV

-225 GIVKLNSATDSTSTT
+225 GIVKLNNATDSTSTT

-258 APASHTH
+258 APANHTH
-265 AWNQI
+265 VWNQI
-270 TGVPD
+270 IGVPD

-288 ATDSTSTTEAATP
+288 
-301 SAVKA
+301 
-306 AMDKASAAAPTSH
+306 
-319 IHAWGQITGVPDGTL
+319 
-334 TQKGIVKLNNATD
+334 ATD

-392 KGIVKLNNATDST
+392 KGIVKLNSATDST

-420 DKASTA
+420 DKASAA
-426 APVNHTHYQFFTANG
+426 APANHSHYQFFTANG
-441 TFTAPDGVTQ
+441 TFKVPDGVTQ

-462 GGGGAITNGGIA
+462 GGGGGHTSNTDGLLYC
-474 GASSG
+474 
-479 SGGTCGSTNISIVPV
+479 SGGNAGKSGEPEIAIVPV
-494 TPGGKY
+494 IAGNNYPVT
-500 AVIVGAGG
+500 VGAGG
-508 VGGAAASYSST
+508 ASGAGGVLPNSNPTGNVVQVGQAGN
-519 AQSGKSVV
+519 SGINGGNSIFIDVV
-527 LIGKPGFPGTDGGD
+527 A
-541 STFVNVTAKGGPGG
+541 NGG
-555 AGGVTSTASV
+555 AGGAGGIVQSR
-565 INPAPSGNGAAG
+565 IPLSGFNQLDSISGGNAETTFFG
-577 ENSSYGT
+577 KGGT
-584 GGSGGS
+584 GAVLSNGS
-590 NTDGGNASGYGAGGG
+590 NASGYGAGGG
-605 GGASGKTTV
+605 GGASVNSLNIALSGYAGGR
-614 TTTGSTYT
+614 GS
-622 SSGSGFP
+622 S
-629 GGKGSNGFVKISW
+629 GFVKISW

>member
-27 IHLQK
+27 LHLQK

-42 YEPTASQTKLRHEV
+42 YEPTASQAKLRHEV

-81 EEIGGWYVREV
+81 EDVGGWYVREV

-142 PSIVLATRDYVDAR
+142 PSIVLATRDYVDVR

-225 GIVKLNSATDSTSTT
+225 GIVQLNSATDSTSTT

-258 APASHTH
+258 APANHTH
-265 AWNQI
+265 VWNQI
-270 TGVPD
+270 IGVPD
-275 GTLTQK
+275 GTL
-281 GIVKLNS
+281 
-288 ATDSTSTTEAATP
+288 A
-301 SAVKA
+301 
-306 AMDKASAAAPTSH
+306 
-319 IHAWGQITGVPDGTL
+319 
-334 TQKGIVKLNNATD
+334 QKGIVKLNNATD

-353 AATPSAVKAAMDKAN
+353 AATPRAVKAAMDKAN

-392 KGIVKLNNATDST
+392 KGIVKLNSATDST

-420 DKASTA
+420 DKASAA
-426 APVNHTHYQFFTANG
+426 APANHSHYQFFTANG
-441 TFTAPDGVTQ
+441 TFTVPDGVTQ

-462 GGGGAITNGGIA
+462 GGGGAVTDGGFA
-474 GASSG
+474 GASGG

-508 VGGAAASYSST
+508 VGGVAASQSST
-519 AQSGKSVV
+519 APSGIHTLVTST
-527 LIGKPGFPGTDGGD
+527 PGSPGIDGGD
-541 STFVNVTAKGGPGG
+541 SIFVNVTAKGGSGG
-555 AGGVTSTASV
+555 AGGVISTVSV

-590 NTDGGNASGYGAGGG
+590 NTDGGNAGGYGAGGG
-605 GGASGKTTV
+605 GGARGKTT
-614 TTTGSTYT
+614 GSDNTY
-622 SSGSGFP
+622 SGSGFP

>member
-42 YEPTASQTKLRHEV
+42 YEPTASQTNLRHEV

-81 EEIGGWYVREV
+81 EDVGGWYVREV

-205 NHTHTWNQITGV
+205 KHTQPRNHITGG
-217 PDGTLTQK
+217 PEGTLTQK
-225 GIVKLNSATDSTSTT
+225 GIVQLSSATDSTS
-240 EAATPSAVKAAM
+240 EVLAATPKAVKAAM

-306 AMDKASAAAPTSH
+306 AMDKA
-319 IHAWGQITGVPDGTL
+319 
-334 TQKGIVKLNNATD
+334 
-347 STSTTE
+347 
-353 AATPSAVKAAMDKAN
+353 N
-368 AAAPASHIHAW
+368 AAAPA
-379 GQITGVPD
+379 
-387 GTLTQ
+387 
-392 KGIVKLNNATDST
+392 
-405 STTEAATPSA
+405 
-415 VKAAY
+415 
-420 DKASTA
+420 
-426 APVNHTHYQFFTANG
+426 NHTHTQFFTTNG
-441 TFTAPDGVTQ
+441 TFTVPDGVTTLFIE
-451 VFVEM
+451 VM
-456 LGGGGG
+456 GG
-462 GGGGAITNGGIA
+462 GGGGAGGSQSIYYEARGGHA
-474 GASSG
+474 GEQ
-479 SGGTCGSTNISIVPV
+479 IVSIVNVVPGQQFPV
-494 TPGGKY
+494 K
-500 AVIVGAGG
+500 IGAGG
-508 VGGAAASYSST
+508 CGGAFWSNPPTTSVGTVTDQTTIYRKSFDGGSSSFSDITAAGGIGGESIYHTRNIQPYIKFVDHPMPYASHEMVVY
-519 AQSGKSVV
+519 AELYYGHSGEGS
-527 LIGKPGFPGTDGGD
+527 LYGAGGKPGTVITESLANGGYKA
-541 STFVNVTAKGGPGG
+541 NMIPP
-555 AGGVTSTASV
+555 TSAT
-565 INPAPSGNGAAG
+565 
-577 ENSSYGT
+577 
-584 GGSGGS
+584 
-590 NTDGGNASGYGAGGG
+590 GYGAGGAG
-605 GGASGKTTV
+605 GSYLPPFNYQNSDLTNLGNTSGTN
-614 TTTGSTYT
+614 GS
-622 SSGSGFP
+622 P
-629 GGKGSNGFVKISW
+629 GFVKISW

>member
-306 AMDKASAAAPTSH
+306 AMDKA
-319 IHAWGQITGVPDGTL
+319 
-334 TQKGIVKLNNATD
+334 
-347 STSTTE
+347 
-353 AATPSAVKAAMDKAN
+353 N

-420 DKASTA
+420 DKASAA
-426 APVNHTHYQFFTANG
+426 APANHSHYQFFTANG
-441 TFTAPDGVTQ
+441 TFTVPDGVTQ

-462 GGGGAITNGGIA
+462 GGGGGHTSNTDGLLYC
-474 GASSG
+474 
-479 SGGTCGSTNISIVPV
+479 SGGNAGKSGEPEIAIVPV
-494 TPGGKY
+494 IAGNNYPVT
-500 AVIVGAGG
+500 VGAGG
-508 VGGAAASYSST
+508 ASGAGGVLPNSNPTGNVVQVGQAGN
-519 AQSGKSVV
+519 SGINGGNSIFIDVV
-527 LIGKPGFPGTDGGD
+527 A
-541 STFVNVTAKGGPGG
+541 NGG
-555 AGGVTSTASV
+555 AGGAGGIVQSRIPLSGFNQLDSISGGNAETTSF
-565 INPAPSGNGAAG
+565 GKG
-577 ENSSYGT
+577 GT
-584 GGSGGS
+584 GAVLSNGS
-590 NTDGGNASGYGAGGG
+590 NASGYGAGGG
-605 GGASGKTTV
+605 GGASVNSLNIALSGYAGGR
-614 TTTGSTYT
+614 GS
-622 SSGSGFP
+622 S
-629 GGKGSNGFVKISW
+629 GFVKISW

>member
-42 YEPTASQTKLRHEV
+42 YEPTASQTNLRHEV

-258 APASHTH
+258 APANHTH
-265 AWNQI
+265 VWNQV

-306 AMDKASAAAPTSH
+306 AMDKASAAAP
-319 IHAWGQITGVPDGTL
+319 
-334 TQKGIVKLNNATD
+334 
-347 STSTTE
+347 
-353 AATPSAVKAAMDKAN
+353 AN
-368 AAAPASHIHAW
+368 HTHAW

-420 DKASTA
+420 DKASAA
-426 APVNHTHYQFFTANG
+426 APANHSHYQFFTANG
-441 TFTAPDGVTQ
+441 TFTVPDGVTQ

-462 GGGGAITNGGIA
+462 GGGGGHTSNTDGLLYC
-474 GASSG
+474 
-479 SGGTCGSTNISIVPV
+479 SGGNAGKSGEPEIAIVPV
-494 TPGGKY
+494 IAGNNYPVT
-500 AVIVGAGG
+500 VGAGG
-508 VGGAAASYSST
+508 ASGAGGVLPNSNPTGNVVQVGQAGN
-519 AQSGKSVV
+519 SGINGGNSIFIDVV
-527 LIGKPGFPGTDGGD
+527 A
-541 STFVNVTAKGGPGG
+541 NGG
-555 AGGVTSTASV
+555 AGGAGGIVQSR
-565 INPAPSGNGAAG
+565 IPLSGSNQLDSISGGNAETTFFG
-577 ENSSYGT
+577 KGGT
-584 GGSGGS
+584 GAVLSNGS
-590 NTDGGNASGYGAGGG
+590 NASGYGAGGG
-605 GGASGKTTV
+605 GGASVNSLNIALSGYAGGR
-614 TTTGSTYT
+614 GS
-622 SSGSGFP
+622 S
-629 GGKGSNGFVKISW
+629 GFVKISW

>member
-27 IHLQK
+27 LHLQK

-42 YEPTASQTKLRHEV
+42 YEPTASQAKLRHEV

-81 EEIGGWYVREV
+81 EDVGGWYVREV

-103 IGKFPESYKPLLPGG
+103 IGKFPESYKPLLPVG

-142 PSIVLATRDYVDAR
+142 PSIVLATRDYVDVR

-225 GIVKLNSATDSTSTT
+225 GIVQLNSATDSTSTT

-258 APASHTH
+258 APANHTH
-265 AWNQI
+265 VWNQI
-270 TGVPD
+270 IGVPD
-275 GTLTQK
+275 GTL
-281 GIVKLNS
+281 
-288 ATDSTSTTEAATP
+288 A
-301 SAVKA
+301 
-306 AMDKASAAAPTSH
+306 
-319 IHAWGQITGVPDGTL
+319 
-334 TQKGIVKLNNATD
+334 QKGIVKLNNATD

-392 KGIVKLNNATDST
+392 KGIVKLNSATDST

-420 DKASTA
+420 DKASAA
-426 APVNHTHYQFFTANG
+426 APANHSHYQFFTANG
-441 TFTAPDGVTQ
+441 TFTVPDGVTQ

-462 GGGGAITNGGIA
+462 GGGGAVTDGGFA
-474 GASSG
+474 GASGG

-508 VGGAAASYSST
+508 VGGVAASQSST
-519 AQSGKSVV
+519 APSGIHTLVTST
-527 LIGKPGFPGTDGGD
+527 PGSPGIDGGD
-541 STFVNVTAKGGPGG
+541 SIFVNVTAKGGSGG
-555 AGGVTSTASV
+555 AGGVISTVSV

-590 NTDGGNASGYGAGGG
+590 NTDGGNAGGYGAGGG
-605 GGASGKTTV
+605 GGARGKTT
-614 TTTGSTYT
+614 GSDNTY
-622 SSGSGFP
+622 SGSGFP

>member
-27 IHLQK
+27 IHLQN

-42 YEPTASQTKLRHEV
+42 YEPTASQTNLRHEV

-81 EEIGGWYVREV
+81 EDVGGWYVREV

-225 GIVKLNSATDSTSTT
+225 GIVQLSSATDSTS
-240 EAATPSAVKAAM
+240 EVLAATPKAVKAAM

-306 AMDKASAAAPTSH
+306 AMDKA
-319 IHAWGQITGVPDGTL
+319 
-334 TQKGIVKLNNATD
+334 
-347 STSTTE
+347 
-353 AATPSAVKAAMDKAN
+353 N
-368 AAAPASHIHAW
+368 AAAPA
-379 GQITGVPD
+379 
-387 GTLTQ
+387 
-392 KGIVKLNNATDST
+392 
-405 STTEAATPSA
+405 
-415 VKAAY
+415 
-420 DKASTA
+420 
-426 APVNHTHYQFFTANG
+426 NHTHTQFFTTNG
-441 TFTAPDGVTQ
+441 TFTVPDGVTTLFIE
-451 VFVEM
+451 VM
-456 LGGGGG
+456 GG
-462 GGGGAITNGGIA
+462 GGGGAGGSQSIYYEARGGHA
-474 GASSG
+474 GEQ
-479 SGGTCGSTNISIVPV
+479 IVSIVNVVPGQQFPV
-494 TPGGKY
+494 K
-500 AVIVGAGG
+500 IGAGG
-508 VGGAAASYSST
+508 CGGAFWSNPPTTSVGTVTDQTTIYRKSFDGGSSSFSDITAAGGIGGESIYHTRNIQPYIKFVDHPMPYASHEMVVY
-519 AQSGKSVV
+519 AELYYGHSGEGS
-527 LIGKPGFPGTDGGD
+527 LYGAGGKPGTVITESLANGGYKA
-541 STFVNVTAKGGPGG
+541 NMIPP
-555 AGGVTSTASV
+555 TSAT
-565 INPAPSGNGAAG
+565 
-577 ENSSYGT
+577 
-584 GGSGGS
+584 
-590 NTDGGNASGYGAGGG
+590 GYGAGGAG
-605 GGASGKTTV
+605 GSYLPPFNYQNSDLTNLGNTSGTN
-614 TTTGSTYT
+614 GS
-622 SSGSGFP
+622 P
-629 GGKGSNGFVKISW
+629 GFVKISW

>member
-27 IHLQK
+27 LHLQK

-42 YEPTASQTKLRHEV
+42 YEPIASQTKLRHEV

-81 EEIGGWYVREV
+81 EDVGGWYVREV

-142 PSIVLATRDYVDAR
+142 PSIVLATRDYVDTR

-258 APASHTH
+258 APANHTH
-265 AWNQI
+265 VWNQV

-275 GTLTQK
+275 GTL
-281 GIVKLNS
+281 
-288 ATDSTSTTEAATP
+288 A
-301 SAVKA
+301 
-306 AMDKASAAAPTSH
+306 
-319 IHAWGQITGVPDGTL
+319 
-334 TQKGIVKLNNATD
+334 QKGIVKLNNATD

-353 AATPSAVKAAMDKAN
+353 AATPSAVKAAMDKAS
-368 AAAPASHIHAW
+368 AAAPARHTHAW
-379 GQITGVPD
+379 GQITGAPD

-420 DKASTA
+420 DKASAA
-426 APVNHTHYQFFTANG
+426 APANHSHYQFFTANG
-441 TFTAPDGVTQ
+441 TFTVPDGVTQ

-462 GGGGAITNGGIA
+462 GGGGGHTSNTDGLLYCSGGNAGKSGEPEIAIVPVIA
-474 GASSG
+474 GNNYPVTVG
-479 SGGTCGSTNISIVPV
+479 SGGAS
-494 TPGGKY
+494 
-500 AVIVGAGG
+500 GAGG
-508 VGGAAASYSST
+508 VLPNSNPTGNVVQVGQAGNSGINGGNSIFID
-519 AQSGKSVV
+519 VV
-527 LIGKPGFPGTDGGD
+527 A
-541 STFVNVTAKGGPGG
+541 NGG
-555 AGGVTSTASV
+555 AGGAGGIVQSR
-565 INPAPSGNGAAG
+565 IPLSGFNQLDSISGGNAETTFFG
-577 ENSSYGT
+577 KGGT
-584 GGSGGS
+584 GAVLSNGS
-590 NTDGGNASGYGAGGG
+590 NASGYGAGGG
-605 GGASGKTTV
+605 GGASVNSLNIALSGYAGGR
-614 TTTGSTYT
+614 GS
-622 SSGSGFP
+622 S
-629 GGKGSNGFVKISW
+629 GFVKISW

>member
-27 IHLQK
+27 LHLQK

-42 YEPTASQTKLRHEV
+42 YEPTASQTNLRHEV

-81 EEIGGWYVREV
+81 EDVGGWYVREV

-142 PSIVLATRDYVDAR
+142 PSIVLATRDYVDVR

-225 GIVKLNSATDSTSTT
+225 GIVKLSSATDSTSTT

-258 APASHTH
+258 APANHTH
-265 AWNQI
+265 VWNQI
-270 TGVPD
+270 IGVPD

-288 ATDSTSTTEAATP
+288 
-301 SAVKA
+301 
-306 AMDKASAAAPTSH
+306 
-319 IHAWGQITGVPDGTL
+319 
-334 TQKGIVKLNNATD
+334 ATD

-420 DKASTA
+420 DKASAA
-426 APVNHTHYQFFTANG
+426 APANHSHYQFFTANG
-441 TFTAPDGVTQ
+441 TFTVPDGVTQ

-462 GGGGAITNGGIA
+462 GGGGGHTSNTDGLLYC
-474 GASSG
+474 
-479 SGGTCGSTNISIVPV
+479 SGGNAGKSGEPEIAIVPV
-494 TPGGKY
+494 IAGNNYPVT
-500 AVIVGAGG
+500 VGAGG
-508 VGGAAASYSST
+508 ASGAGGVLPNSNPTGNVVQVGQAGN
-519 AQSGKSVV
+519 SGINGGNSIFIDVV
-527 LIGKPGFPGTDGGD
+527 A
-541 STFVNVTAKGGPGG
+541 NGG
-555 AGGVTSTASV
+555 AGGAVGIVQSRIPLSGFNQLDSISGGNAETTSF
-565 INPAPSGNGAAG
+565 GKG
-577 ENSSYGT
+577 GT
-584 GGSGGS
+584 GAVLSNGS
-590 NTDGGNASGYGAGGG
+590 NASGYGAGGG
-605 GGASGKTTV
+605 GGASVNSLNIALSGYAGGR
-614 TTTGSTYT
+614 GS
-622 SSGSGFP
+622 S
-629 GGKGSNGFVKISW
+629 GFVKISW